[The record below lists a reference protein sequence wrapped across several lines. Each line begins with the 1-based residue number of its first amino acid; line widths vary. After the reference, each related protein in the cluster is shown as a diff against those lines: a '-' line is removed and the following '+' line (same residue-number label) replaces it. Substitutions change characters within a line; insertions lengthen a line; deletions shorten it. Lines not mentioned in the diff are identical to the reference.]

1 MRKFYILMAA
11 TLIMGG
17 CQNDTTETIKGF
29 ESDSSEI
36 KAKATGGEHSIL
48 IRSEKEWTAQ
58 ADVPWV
64 MISPANG
71 RGEVKCIVK
80 VDSTL
85 INDERTTTVRFMS
98 AGQILKEIAITQDGF
113 KHAITPD
120 TDLVIINASD
130 IRANRWVEF
139 DVESNVEFDVVSD
152 AEWIVVDDVELTLD
166 RGARPRKARIHF
178 DWKMN
183 SDPEVRET
191 TLSFIPK
198 SGETL
203 DKPAT
208 IKIRQQAGPKI
219 EDNRQGDSLA
229 VVTIYNKME
238 CWSDGVISL
247 SEPMESWECLRLWK
261 ATDQTLPSPAAIGR
275 VRDLDLSF
283 FNTEDDIPSEIK
295 HLKYLETLSLYG
307 NVNTM
312 LKDIHLCPEIATLN
326 HLKALRIAAMGLV
339 SLPANFADLGDTL
352 ESLDL
357 NSNNFTKIP
366 EVITPEN
373 FPKLTSLNLTSNRRA
388 MVSDLRNIPD
398 NAGIYVDMS
407 DNDAV
412 LRLLTWEKLE
422 ELALSY
428 NYIEGRLPDFK
439 SGEGGVRAYTEA
451 DMVNRGDTLR
461 WAVDNKLPRVLPN
474 IRSLRINLNFMTGE
488 LPDWLLYHPNLMEW
502 GAEVLVY
509 PQQEK
514 SYDSEGNL
522 VGFTNGPT
530 SQEYYFEAYPL
541 YRSRY
546 EFKDE
551 IAE

>member
-1 MRKFYILMAA
+1 MVAA
-11 TLIMGG
+11 LVMGS

-36 KAKATGGEHSIL
+36 KAKASGGEHSIL

-198 SGETL
+198 GGETL

-238 CWSDGVISL
+238 CWVEGVML
-247 SEPMESWECLRLWK
+247 TDESMDNWECLRLWK
-261 ATDQTLPSPAAIGR
+261 ADDETLPCKEAIGR
-275 VRDLDLSF
+275 VRDLDLSY
-283 FNTEDDIPSEIK
+283 FNTEDDIPTEIK

-307 NVNTM
+307 NVNAM
-312 LKDIHLCPEIATLN
+312 LKDIHLCAEVATLDY
-326 HLKALRIAAMGLV
+326 LKDLRIAAMGLV
-339 SLPANFADLGDTL
+339 SLPQNFADLGDTL

-357 NSNNFTKIP
+357 NSNNLSEIP
-366 EVITPEN
+366 EVLSAEN
-373 FPKLTSLNLTSNRRA
+373 FPKLVSLDLSSNRRA
-388 MVSDLRNIPD
+388 AVADLRAISGD
-398 NAGIYVDMS
+398 AGIHINMRN
-407 DNDAV
+407 NDAV
-412 LRLLTWEKLE
+412 RRLLTWERLE
-422 ELALSY
+422 ELGLSY
-428 NYIEGRLPDFK
+428 NYIEGALPDFK
-439 SGEGGVRAYTEA
+439 DGESGIRAYTAE
-451 DMVNRGDTLR
+451 DMINRGDTLN
-461 WAVDNKLPRVLPN
+461 WAVENQLPRVLPN
-474 IRSLRINLNFMTGE
+474 VRSLRINLNFMTGE

-502 GAEVLVY
+502 GSEVLVY

-514 SYDSEGNL
+514 GYDSEGNL
-522 VGFTNGPT
+522 VGFTNTPT
-530 SQEYYFEAYPL
+530 SSEYYFEAYPL

>member
-1 MRKFYILMAA
+1 MVAA
-11 TLIMGG
+11 LVMGS

-36 KAKATGGEHSIL
+36 KAKASGGEHSIL

-166 RGARPRKARIHF
+166 RGARPRKARIHL

-238 CWSDGVISL
+238 CWVDGVIL
-247 SEPMESWECLRLWK
+247 TDESMDNWECLRLWK
-261 ATDQTLPSPAAIGR
+261 ADDETLPCKEAIGR
-275 VRDLDLSF
+275 VRDLDLSY
-283 FNTEDDIPSEIK
+283 FNTEDDIPTEIK

-307 NVNTM
+307 NVNAM
-312 LKDIHLCPEIATLN
+312 LKDIHLCAEVATLDY
-326 HLKALRIAAMGLV
+326 LKDLRIAAMGLV
-339 SLPANFADLGDTL
+339 SLPENFADLGDTL

-357 NSNNFTKIP
+357 NSNNLSEIP
-366 EVITPEN
+366 EVLSAEN
-373 FPKLTSLNLTSNRRA
+373 FPKLVSLDLAGNRRA
-388 MVSDLRNIPD
+388 AASDLRAISGD
-398 NAGIYVDMS
+398 AGIHINMRN
-407 DNDAV
+407 NDAV
-412 LRLLTWEKLE
+412 RRLLTWERLE
-422 ELALSY
+422 ELGLSY
-428 NYIEGRLPDFK
+428 NYIEGALPDFK
-439 SGEGGVRAYTEA
+439 DGESGIRAYTAE
-451 DMVNRGDTLR
+451 DMINRGDTLN
-461 WAVDNKLPRVLPN
+461 WAVENQLPRVLPN
-474 IRSLRINLNFMTGE
+474 VRSLRINLNFMTGE

-502 GAEVLVY
+502 GSEVLVY

-514 SYDSEGNL
+514 GYDSEGNL
-522 VGFTNGPT
+522 VGFTNTPT
-530 SQEYYFEAYPL
+530 SSEYYFEAYPL

>member
-1 MRKFYILMAA
+1 MVAA
-11 TLIMGG
+11 LVMGS

-36 KAKATGGEHSIL
+36 KAKASGGEHSIL

-198 SGETL
+198 GGETL

-238 CWSDGVISL
+238 CWVEGVML
-247 SEPMESWECLRLWK
+247 TDESMDNWECLRLWK
-261 ATDQTLPSPAAIGR
+261 ADDETLPCKEAIGR
-275 VRDLDLSF
+275 VRDLDLSY
-283 FNTEDDIPSEIK
+283 FNTEDDIPTEIK

-307 NVNTM
+307 NVNAM
-312 LKDIHLCPEIATLN
+312 LKDIHLCAEVATLDY
-326 HLKALRIAAMGLV
+326 LKDLRIAAMGLV
-339 SLPANFADLGDTL
+339 SLPQNFAELGDTL

-357 NSNNFTKIP
+357 NSNNLSEIP
-366 EVITPEN
+366 EVLSAEN
-373 FPKLTSLNLTSNRRA
+373 FPKLVSLDLSSNRRA
-388 MVSDLRNIPD
+388 SVTDLRAISD
-398 NAGIYVDMS
+398 DAGIHINMRN
-407 DNDAV
+407 NDAV
-412 LRLLTWEKLE
+412 RRLLTWERLE
-422 ELALSY
+422 ELGLSY
-428 NYIEGRLPDFK
+428 NYIEGALPDFK
-439 SGEGGVRAYTEA
+439 DGESGIRAYTAE
-451 DMVNRGDTLR
+451 DMINRGDTLN
-461 WAVDNKLPRVLPN
+461 WAVENQLPRVLPN
-474 IRSLRINLNFMTGE
+474 VRSLRINLNFMTGE

-502 GAEVLVY
+502 GSEVLVY

-514 SYDSEGNL
+514 GYDSEGNL
-522 VGFTNGPT
+522 VGFTNTPT
-530 SQEYYFEAYPL
+530 SSEYYFEAYPL

>member
-1 MRKFYILMAA
+1 MVAA
-11 TLIMGG
+11 LVMGS

-36 KAKATGGEHSIL
+36 KAKASGGEHSIL

-198 SGETL
+198 GGETL

-238 CWSDGVISL
+238 CWVEGVVL
-247 SEPMESWECLRLWK
+247 TDESMDNWECLRLWK
-261 ATDQTLPSPAAIGR
+261 ADDETLPCKEAIGR
-275 VRDLDLSF
+275 VRDLDLSY
-283 FNTEDDIPSEIK
+283 FNTEDDIPMEIK

-307 NVNTM
+307 NVNAM
-312 LKDIHLCPEIATLN
+312 LKDIHLCAEVATLDY
-326 HLKALRIAAMGLV
+326 LKDLRIAAMGLV
-339 SLPANFADLGDTL
+339 SLPQNFADLGDTL

-357 NSNNFTKIP
+357 NSNNLSEIP
-366 EVITPEN
+366 EVLSAEN
-373 FPKLTSLNLTSNRRA
+373 FPKLVSLDLSSNRRA
-388 MVSDLRNIPD
+388 AVTDLRAISGD
-398 NAGIYVDMS
+398 AGIHINMRN
-407 DNDAV
+407 NDAV
-412 LRLLTWEKLE
+412 RRLLTWERLE
-422 ELALSY
+422 ELGLSY
-428 NYIEGRLPDFK
+428 NYIEGALPDFK
-439 SGEGGVRAYTEA
+439 DGESGIRAYTAE
-451 DMVNRGDTLR
+451 DMINRGDTLN
-461 WAVDNKLPRVLPN
+461 WAVENQLPRVLPN
-474 IRSLRINLNFMTGE
+474 VRSLRINLNFMTGE

-502 GAEVLVY
+502 GSEVLVY
-509 PQQEK
+509 PQLEK
-514 SYDSEGNL
+514 GYDSEGNL
-522 VGFTNGPT
+522 VGFTNTPT
-530 SQEYYFEAYPL
+530 SSEYYFEAYPL

>member
-1 MRKFYILMAA
+1 MRKFYILMVAA
-11 TLIMGG
+11 LVMGS

-36 KAKATGGEHSIL
+36 KAKASGGEHSIL

-130 IRANRWVEF
+130 IRVNRWVEF

-238 CWSDGVISL
+238 CWVEGVML
-247 SEPMESWECLRLWK
+247 TDESMDNWECLRLWK
-261 ATDQTLPSPAAIGR
+261 ADDETLPCKEAIGR
-275 VRDLDLSF
+275 VRDLDLSY
-283 FNTEDDIPSEIK
+283 FNTEDDIPTEIK

-307 NVNTM
+307 NVNAM
-312 LKDIHLCPEIATLN
+312 LKDIHLCAEVATLDY
-326 HLKALRIAAMGLV
+326 LKDLRIAAMGLV
-339 SLPANFADLGDTL
+339 SLPQNFADLGDTL

-357 NSNNFTKIP
+357 TSNNLSEIP
-366 EVITPEN
+366 EVLSAEN
-373 FPKLTSLNLTSNRRA
+373 FPKLVSLDLSSNRRA
-388 MVSDLRNIPD
+388 AVADLRAISD
-398 NAGIYVDMS
+398 DAGIHINMRN
-407 DNDAV
+407 NDAV
-412 LRLLTWEKLE
+412 RRLLTWERLE
-422 ELALSY
+422 ELGLSY
-428 NYIEGRLPDFK
+428 NYIEGALPDFK
-439 SGEGGVRAYTEA
+439 DGESGIRAYTAE
-451 DMVNRGDTLR
+451 DMINRGDTLN
-461 WAVDNKLPRVLPN
+461 WAVENQLPRVLPN
-474 IRSLRINLNFMTGE
+474 VRSLRINLNFMTGK

-502 GAEVLVY
+502 GSEVLVY

-514 SYDSEGNL
+514 GYDSEGNL
-522 VGFTNGPT
+522 VGFTNTPT
-530 SQEYYFEAYPL
+530 SSEYYFEAYPL